1 MSEAGKINILSQLFF
16 NEELSRDNSGSLTEK
31 LSKAKKAGLEKLII
45 WSVRPEN
52 LSPLVSI
59 CRDVGVSPHLWY
71 PMLADTPV
79 DFDTDAFKIVRT
91 IDSGRS
97 EILESQKA
105 GGEEFEFLCPNKV
118 SREEAF
124 LSRFEEILG
133 LADFDGVFLDR
144 IRFPSPANGIGEM
157 LTCFCDT
164 CKERSSATGSAF
176 EEAIRGFL
184 RKLGSKRGMDEVLE
198 TLKEF
203 YRITGEFLEFRKS
216 LVLQLLTSYSDR
228 AKNLGLEVG
237 VDLFSPSLR
246 NIVSQDYERI
256 SRHVDWMKPMIYC
269 KTMGPAGLPMELLS
283 LAQILVDH
291 ALRLSER
298 EALEI
303 IGELTGLLLP
313 ESFEEIR
320 MRGID
325 QKNYELEL
333 NKIDQMNLNPV
344 TRIFPGFEAI
354 NLPPVCSVGLE
365 EVVNYVEATL
375 RKGHDGFVLSWD
387 IRHIS
392 GKILE
397 YVGDLVE

>member
-1 MSEAGKINILSQLFF
+1 
-16 NEELSRDNSGSLTEK
+16 
-31 LSKAKKAGLEKLII
+31 
-45 WSVRPEN
+45 
-52 LSPLVSI
+52 
-59 CRDVGVSPHLWY
+59 
-71 PMLADTPV
+71 
-79 DFDTDAFKIVRT
+79 
-91 IDSGRS
+91 
-97 EILESQKA
+97 
-105 GGEEFEFLCPNKV
+105 
-118 SREEAF
+118 
-124 LSRFEEILG
+124 
-133 LADFDGVFLDR
+133 
-144 IRFPSPANGIGEM
+144 
-157 LTCFCDT
+157 
-164 CKERSSATGSAF
+164 
-176 EEAIRGFL
+176 
-184 RKLGSKRGMDEVLE
+184 MDEVLE

-216 LVLQLLTSYSDR
+216 SVLQLLTSYSDR

-256 SRHVDWMKPMIYC
+256 SRHVDWKKPMIYC

-283 LAQILVDH
+283 MAQILMDH

-344 TRIFPGFEAI
+344 TRIFPGFEAV
-354 NLPPVCSVGLE
+354 NFPPVCSVGLE
-365 EVVNYVEATL
+365 EVGNYVKATL

-392 GKILE
+392 DKVLE

>member
-1 MSEAGKINILSQLFF
+1 MSEAGKINILSQLFL
-16 NEELSRDNSGSLTEK
+16 NEELSKDNSRSLTER
-31 LSKAKKAGLEKLII
+31 LSKAKKAGLQKLII
-45 WSVRPEN
+45 WSVRPEY
-52 LSPLVSI
+52 LSSLVSI
-59 CRDVGVSPHLWY
+59 CRGVGISPHLWY
-71 PMLADTPV
+71 PMLADAPV

-91 IDSGRS
+91 LDDGRS

-118 SREEAF
+118 RQEEAF

-164 CKERSSATGSAF
+164 CKEMSSATGSAF
-176 EEAIRGFL
+176 EEAVHGFVK
-184 RKLGSKRGMDEVLE
+184 KLGSKIGMDEVLE

-203 YRITGEFLEFRKS
+203 YRIAGQFLEFRKS
-216 LVLQLLTSYSDR
+216 SVLQLLASYADR
-228 AKNLGLEVG
+228 ARNLGLEVG

-256 SRHVDWMKPMIYC
+256 SRHVDWMKPMVYC

-283 LAQILVDH
+283 LAKILVEH
-291 ALRLSER
+291 ASRLSER

-313 ESFEEIR
+313 ESFDEIR
-320 MRGID
+320 MEGID

-344 TRIFPGFEAI
+344 TRIFPGFEAV

-365 EVVNYVEATL
+365 EVRNYVDATL

-392 GKILE
+392 DAILE
-397 YVGDLVE
+397 YVGDRFE

>member
-1 MSEAGKINILSQLFF
+1 MSEAGKINILSQLFL
-16 NEELSRDNSGSLTEK
+16 NEELSKDNSRSLTER
-31 LSKAKKAGLEKLII
+31 LSKAKKAGLQKLII
-45 WSVRPEN
+45 WSVRPEY
-52 LSPLVSI
+52 LSSLVSI
-59 CRDVGVSPHLWY
+59 CRGAGISPHLWY
-71 PMLADTPV
+71 PMLADAPV

-91 IDSGRS
+91 LDDGRS

-118 SREEAF
+118 RQEEAF

-164 CKERSSATGSAF
+164 CKEMSSATGSAF
-176 EEAIRGFL
+176 EEAVHGFVK
-184 RKLGSKRGMDEVLE
+184 KLGSKIGMDEVLE

-216 LVLQLLTSYSDR
+216 SVLQLLASYADR
-228 AKNLGLEVG
+228 ARNLGLEVG

-256 SRHVDWMKPMIYC
+256 SRHVDWMKPMVYC

-283 LAQILVDH
+283 LAKILVEH
-291 ALRLSER
+291 ASRLSER

-313 ESFEEIR
+313 ESFDEIR
-320 MRGID
+320 MEGID

-344 TRIFPGFEAI
+344 TRIFPGFEAV

-365 EVVNYVEATL
+365 EVRNYVDATL

-392 GKILE
+392 DAILE
-397 YVGDLVE
+397 YVGDRFE

>member
-1 MSEAGKINILSQLFF
+1 MSEAGKINILSQLFL
-16 NEELSRDNSGSLTEK
+16 NEELSKDNSRSLTER
-31 LSKAKKAGLEKLII
+31 LSKAKKAGLQKLII
-45 WSVRPEN
+45 WSVRPEY
-52 LSPLVSI
+52 LSSLVSI
-59 CRDVGVSPHLWY
+59 CRGAGISPHLWY
-71 PMLADTPV
+71 PMLADAPV

-91 IDSGRS
+91 LDDGRS

-118 SREEAF
+118 RQEEAF

-164 CKERSSATGSAF
+164 CKEMSSATGSAF
-176 EEAIRGFL
+176 EEAVHGFVK
-184 RKLGSKRGMDEVLE
+184 KLGSKIGMDEVLE

-216 LVLQLLTSYSDR
+216 SVLQLLASYADR
-228 AKNLGLEVG
+228 ARNLGLEVG

-256 SRHVDWMKPMIYC
+256 SRHVDWMKPMVYC

-283 LAQILVDH
+283 LAKILVEH
-291 ALRLSER
+291 ASRLSER

-313 ESFEEIR
+313 ESFDEIR
-320 MRGID
+320 MEGID

-344 TRIFPGFEAI
+344 TRIFPGFEAV

-365 EVVNYVEATL
+365 EVRNYVDATL

-387 IRHIS
+387 IR
-392 GKILE
+392 
-397 YVGDLVE
+397 

>member
-1 MSEAGKINILSQLFF
+1 MSEAGKINILSQLFL
-16 NEELSRDNSGSLTEK
+16 NEELSKDNSRSLTER
-31 LSKAKKAGLEKLII
+31 LSKAKKAGLQKLII
-45 WSVRPEN
+45 WSVRPEY
-52 LSPLVSI
+52 LSSLVSI
-59 CRDVGVSPHLWY
+59 CRGVGISPHLWY
-71 PMLADTPV
+71 PMLADAPV

-91 IDSGRS
+91 LDDGRS

-118 SREEAF
+118 RQEEVF

-164 CKERSSATGSAF
+164 CKEMSSATGSAF
-176 EEAIRGFL
+176 EEAVHGFVK
-184 RKLGSKRGMDEVLE
+184 KLGSKIGMDEVLE

-216 LVLQLLTSYSDR
+216 SVLQLLASYADR
-228 AKNLGLEVG
+228 ARNLGLEVG

-256 SRHVDWMKPMIYC
+256 SRHVDWMKPMVYC

-283 LAQILVDH
+283 LAKILVEH
-291 ALRLSER
+291 ASRLSER

-313 ESFEEIR
+313 ESFDEIR
-320 MRGID
+320 MEGID

-344 TRIFPGFEAI
+344 TRIFPGFEAV

-365 EVVNYVEATL
+365 EVRNYVDATL

-392 GKILE
+392 DAILE
-397 YVGDLVE
+397 YVGDRFE